1 MPLHFLDFDYSEDD
15 TGVAT
20 WDAMASVAAT
30 RLMPLVAEIE
40 SILGWAHELLGA
52 EFGPQEEGGLWQYDL
67 QCERQSRPLME
78 LHFDPQRRCIAL
90 PQDIGTEEY
99 VTLSL
104 SLSGEAAFADAF
116 TERFG
121 PF

>member
-1 MPLHFLDFDYSEDD
+1 MSLHFLDFDYSEDD
-15 TGVAT
+15 AGVAT
-20 WDAMASVAAT
+20 WDAMASVSAT
-30 RLMPLVAEIE
+30 RLAPLVAEIE
-40 SILGWAHELLGA
+40 SILGWAHDLLGA

-67 QCERQSRPLME
+67 QCERQGQPLTE

-90 PQDIGTEEY
+90 PREIGAEEY

-104 SLSGEAAFADAF
+104 SLSGEAAFAEAF